1 MFNRPL
7 TMTISSE
14 KKRLSHIFQQL
25 PKTHQQTLLS
35 FAEFL
40 HARLPKPSPEPEPEL
55 LPRPPNESVILA
67 IKRLSKSYPM
77 LDKATLLNDTSR
89 LMTEHILQGRDKIE
103 VIDELETLFLQ
114 HYQKCSHEV
123 KQDD

>member
-1 MFNRPL
+1 
-7 TMTISSE
+7 MTTSSE
-14 KKRLSHIFQQL
+14 NKRLSHIFGQL
-25 PKTHQQTLLS
+25 PQNQRQTLLS

-40 HARLPKPSPEPEPEL
+40 YARLPKPSAKLEPEL

-77 LDKATLLNDTSR
+77 IDKSVLLNDTSR
-89 LMTEHILQGRDKIE
+89 LMTEYLIQGRDKIE

-114 HYQKCSHEV
+114 HYEKCYEKV
-123 KQDD
+123 TQDD

>member
-1 MFNRPL
+1 
-7 TMTISSE
+7 
-14 KKRLSHIFQQL
+14 
-25 PKTHQQTLLS
+25 
-35 FAEFL
+35 
-40 HARLPKPSPEPEPEL
+40 
-55 LPRPPNESVILA
+55 
-67 IKRLSKSYPM
+67 M

-123 KQDD
+123 RQDD